1 MLFPSSDDVH
11 NALAQILGKS
21 LLHFVEFLVS
31 LHDLQGAG
39 CVGRDLRIAQLLEEV
54 VTPPAP
60 NFVFS
65 FGRVAHFAP

>member
-1 MLFPSSDDVH
+1 MLFPSSDYVH

-21 LLHFVEFLVS
+21 LLHLVEFLVS

-54 VTPPAP
+54 VKFLLEIRILEIV
-60 NFVFS
+60 N
-65 FGRVAHFAP
+65 